1 MSFKNVNEK
10 MTHYRWVICAL
21 LFFATTINYLD
32 RQVLSLTWKD
42 FISPEFHWTDNDY
55 GTITALF
62 SIFYA
67 ISMLFAGRFVDW
79 MDTKKGFLWAIGVWS
94 VGAVLHAFCGIA
106 TSGIVAGKWLV
117 GFEGA
122 KHAIGAVGDI
132 GLVASVSVTLFIFAR
147 FVLALGEAGNFP
159 AAIKA
164 TAEFFPKKDRAF
176 ATSIFNAGATVGA
189 LAAPVTIPV
198 IAKYYGWEMAFIIIG
213 ALGFVW
219 MGFWV
224 FMYKKPEVHPKV
236 NKAELDYIHQDAI
249 ADKLANNNI
258 EPQTKKISF
267 AESFKYKQTWAFA
280 FGKFMTDG
288 VWWFYLFWTPAYLS
302 SVYGLKSDNPL
313 AQAMIFIL
321 YAITLLSIIGG
332 WLPSYFVDK
341 KGMNPYA
348 GRMRSMLIF
357 AFFPLLALLAQ
368 PLGMH
373 SPWFPVIIIGIAGA
387 AHQAWSANIFSTVGD
402 MFPKSAIATITGIGG
417 MAGGIGS
424 FLINKGSGVLFDFAR
439 KTWTTVNG
447 QALSEFKP
455 EWVTSDFKLTDVM
468 LKELVDGGAHVV
480 NGVNTG
486 YMIIFSI
493 CAVAYLIGWIVMK
506 SLVPKYKPIGE

>member
-1 MSFKNVNEK
+1 MMTLKTISEK
-10 MTHYRWVICAL
+10 MTNYRWAITSL

-42 FISPEFHWTDNDY
+42 FIAPEFHWTNNDY
-55 GTITALF
+55 GNITALF

-67 ISMLFAGRFVDW
+67 VSLLVAGRLVDRL
-79 MDTKKGFLWAIGVWS
+79 DTKKGFLWAIGVWS
-94 VGAVLHAFCGIA
+94 VGAVLHAFSGIA

-122 KHAIGAVGDI
+122 KHAIGTVGDA
-132 GLVASVSVTLFIFAR
+132 GLIVSVSVTFFIIAR

-164 TAEFFPKKDRAF
+164 TAEYFPKKDRAF
-176 ATSIFNAGATVGA
+176 STSIFNAGATVGA
-189 LAAPVTIPV
+189 LVAPISVPV
-198 IAKYYGWEMAFIIIG
+198 IAVHFGWEMAFIIIG
-213 ALGFVW
+213 ALGFIW

-224 FMYKKPEVHPKV
+224 FMYKKPHQHHKV
-236 NKAELDYIHQDAI
+236 NKAELDYINQDSI
-249 ADKLANNNI
+249 AETEANNNV
-258 EPQTKKISF
+258 EKEELKISF
-267 AESFKYKQTWAFA
+267 INSFKYKQTWAFA

-302 SVYGLKSDNPL
+302 DVYGLTSDSTM
-313 AQAMIFIL
+313 AQVLLFVL

-332 WLPSYFVDK
+332 WLPTYFVDK

-368 PLGMH
+368 PLGH
-373 SPWFPVIIIGIAGA
+373 YSYWFPVIIIGIAGA
-387 AHQAWSANIFSTVGD
+387 AHQAWSANIFSSIGD

-417 MAGGIGS
+417 MAGGVGS
-424 FLINKGSGVLFDFAR
+424 FLINKGSGLLFDYSL
-439 KTWTTVNG
+439 TTNMKFFG
-447 QALSEFKP
+447 FEGIKS
-455 EWVTSDFKLTDVM
+455 
-468 LKELVDGGAHVV
+468 
-480 NGVNTG
+480 G
-486 YMIIFSI
+486 YFIIFSI
-493 CAVAYLIGWIVMK
+493 CAVAYLIGWVVMK
-506 SLVPKYKPIGE
+506 SLVPVYKPITE